1 MAGSNYDL
9 RIDWEREGF
18 SLDELDIIEKQAELF
33 ECCQSALNVDAF
45 DFIEKFMRSKIAED
59 TAEFSNAHNEQ
70 IGKTLIDSVGIKP
83 LSDMKYT
90 EALYWIGYLY
100 RYWTLMGT
108 PSKDVIN
115 VAPVEKAYIL
125 YNGYH
130 TLGLQEAIMRFIS
143 GQGASRFG

>member
-1 MAGSNYDL
+1 MAGLNCDPK
-9 RIDWEREGF
+9 INWEREGF

-33 ECCQSALNVDAF
+33 ECCQDTLNVDAF
-45 DFIEKFMRSKIAED
+45 DFIEKFMRSSIAED
-59 TAEFSNAHNEQ
+59 TAKFSNAKNDE
-70 IGKTLIDSVGIKP
+70 IGKTLIDSVGVKP
-83 LSDMKYT
+83 LEDIRYT

-108 PSKDVIN
+108 PSMDVIT
-115 VAPVEKAYIL
+115 VAPVEKAYVL

-130 TLGLQEAIMRFIS
+130 TLGLQEAIMRFIN